1 MTVNTQAR
9 RCTVEPSSSPGSS
22 EKHTFEFCQGEEE
35 SVALQLVDKGFQQ
48 HVTALQG
55 GGVQGR
61 RAFPKEEWGE
71 AEALRDA
78 FLATGQHVTDLT
90 VLGGISVKDLF
101 GLSGKVCRYRGLVQQ
116 PLNTEFYAGAV
127 PCPRSSK
134 NSPDQVVW
142 HTSKYRDKL
151 QCCSALN
158 TLGEDGFLGGDS
170 VQSSEVYC
178 LSATAGFP
186 NSSCN
191 SDETQSGQRCV
202 LPVQIWN
209 RWPYQCVSVP
219 GETTWCRHLASQR
232 TQSVTGEAESST
244 ATETERADGSP
255 IPAAL
260 NECTL
265 LLYSVDREAAASGE
279 CSDGDNSEGDD
290 GVQKTSGKPKL
301 LLNDLVDAVGIL
313 SILPTCEE
321 DSANADTLA
330 GASSGS
336 SLKYCVTHE
345 MEQEAHSRCLCT
357 STEGTPTQRV
367 TSRGVKVRLHVFNWK
382 RICFFNPAVDRTLFH
397 FSLSSSVLESPEA
410 TTVTPRKRDALI
422 RFLSKG
428 LGGDLL
434 AAEYLLLALC
444 CRRMASASSA
454 EDEGGP
460 FSRLKLNFVTR
471 PLSEQNEAQKLQ
483 LLVKQETTAEKSGH
497 SGARKECHCSF
508 SAQTQTMM
516 EVLDNLVPRLFGLS
530 VRPSSLATSSLTPKL
545 LFGDDSADNLGRL
558 ARGVLQL
565 ARGTVLVIDEP
576 EVVSKRVIDD
586 ACRRLVEAD
595 SKCEEREE
603 SISCVKRECAEPSVQ
618 PHSGA
623 GSTEARKDNEQK
635 ERKELQAKK
644 LEELNQQAAQNLR
657 ALESLVADGEVS
669 YDFIVSRQRVATD
682 TINIC
687 MTTSSASSSIFAPH
701 LLPVPVEGT
710 TSTGV
715 GFRHTKED
723 CERDGPDST
732 ITGFRDDATE
742 ETAVHAGV
750 AVELRQ
756 EREINHWRTLIGA
769 ASRREL
775 GVDIP
780 DETRQMMIEDWVR
793 VRQEDRSVKSDDFP
807 VWLVLA
813 DAMAA
818 SFGEGCFPLRH
829 DLQSDSSVAER
840 GKGVGKLSPE
850 HWHRVMDLETRRRA
864 RLAVPK
870 KAECN
875 GGVECM

>member
-1 MTVNTQAR
+1 MTANSQAR
-9 RCTVEPSSSPGSS
+9 RHNVEASNSPVTS
-22 EKHTFEFCQGEEE
+22 EKHSFESCQGEEE
-35 SVALQLVDKGFQQ
+35 SVALQLVDKGFRQ

-55 GGVQGR
+55 GAQGR
-61 RAFPKEEWGE
+61 GAFPAEDWGE
-71 AEALRDA
+71 AETLRDA

-90 VLGGISVKDLF
+90 ILGGISEKELF
-101 GLSGKVCRYRGLVQQ
+101 GLNGKVCRYRGLVQQ

-134 NSPDQVVW
+134 KSPDQVVW

-151 QCCSALN
+151 QCCSALD
-158 TLGEDGFLGGDS
+158 TVGENGFLGSDS
-170 VQSSEVYC
+170 VDSSEVYS
-178 LSATAGFP
+178 LSATADFP
-186 NSSCN
+186 SSSCN
-191 SDETQSGQRCV
+191 SDENKNGQRCV

-209 RWPYQCVSVP
+209 RWPYQCVPVP
-219 GETTWCRHLASQR
+219 GETKWCRHLACQR
-232 TQSVTGEAESST
+232 TQSVTGDAGSST
-244 ATETERADGSP
+244 ATETEQADGSP

-279 CSDGDNSEGDD
+279 CSDGDNAEGDD
-290 GVQKTSGKPKL
+290 GVQKTSGKPQL
-301 LLNDLVDAVGIL
+301 LLNDIVDAVGIL
-313 SILPTCEE
+313 SVLPTCEE
-321 DSANADTLA
+321 SAVADTLA
-330 GASSGS
+330 GVSSGS
-336 SLKYCVTHE
+336 SLKYCVKHE
-345 MEQEAHSRCLCT
+345 MEQETQSRCLCT

-367 TSRGVKVRLHVFNWK
+367 ASRGVKVRLHVFNWK
-382 RICFFNPAVDRTLFH
+382 RVCFFNPAVDRALFH

-410 TTVTPRKRDALI
+410 TTVTPRKRDSLI

-444 CRRMASASSA
+444 CRRMSSTSSA

-460 FSRLKLNFVTR
+460 FSRLNLNFVTR
-471 PLSEQNEAQKLQ
+471 PLSQQNATQQLQ
-483 LLVKQETTAEKSGH
+483 LVKQETTAEKGGH
-497 SGARKECHCSF
+497 GDACKECHCSF
-508 SAQTQTMM
+508 SVQSQMMM
-516 EVLDNLVPRLFGLS
+516 EVLDNLVPRLVGLS

-545 LFGDDSADNLGRL
+545 LLDDDSADNLGRL

-576 EVVSKRVIDD
+576 EVVSKRVIND
-586 ACRRLVEAD
+586 ACRRIVEAD
-595 SKCEEREE
+595 SKCEEREAP
-603 SISCVKRECAEPSVQ
+603 ISCVKRECADPSVQ
-618 PHSGA
+618 PNSKA
-623 GSTEARKDNEQK
+623 GSTEARQDNGQK

-644 LEELNQQAAQNLR
+644 LEELNQKAAQNLR
-657 ALESLVADGEVS
+657 ALEALVADGEVS

-687 MTTSSASSSIFAPH
+687 MTTSTASSSVFAPH

-710 TSTGV
+710 TSNGV
-715 GFRHTKED
+715 GFQHTKED
-723 CERDGPDST
+723 CERDRPDST
-732 ITGFRDDATE
+732 VTDVRDDATE
-742 ETAVHAGV
+742 ETAVHTDV

-756 EREINHWRTLIGA
+756 EREIRHWRTLIGA

-829 DLQSDSSVAER
+829 DLHSGSAIAER
-840 GKGVGKLSPE
+840 GKDVGKLSPE

-864 RLAVPK
+864 RLAVQK
-870 KAECN
+870 KAEYN
-875 GGVECM
+875 SGVECM